1 MENLPKEIAD
11 AIKNGMGEKPLIEMA
26 TRLLEKGDQENA
38 ARVLDLCI

>member
-11 AIKNGMGEKPLIEMA
+11 AIKNGMEENQLIKIA

-38 ARVLDLCI
+38 AKVLDFCI